1 MLIKNIS
8 SLIFVIFFV
17 SVVNLFS
24 YTLPKEADMLK
35 FLPDKVGNWQVDKEF
50 DFEEDQLDDPSE
62 NPYYN
67 KSRYADKIYKN
78 GNKRMNAG
86 LSAVIPWEVPYEY
99 LEEIEELEENEND
112 CKITTKNLTIQG
124 FKAIV
129 ESSECLDGMQI
140 NSLMIEFVNN
150 DDFYYNLNIDS
161 TTLKG
166 DEDYYGE
173 LASTD
178 ELINFANQLNL
189 KGMNDLVK

>member
-1 MLIKNIS
+1 
-8 SLIFVIFFV
+8 
-17 SVVNLFS
+17 
-24 YTLPKEADMLK
+24 
-35 FLPDKVGNWQVDKEF
+35 
-50 DFEEDQLDDPSE
+50 
-62 NPYYN
+62 
-67 KSRYADKIYKN
+67 
-78 GNKRMNAG
+78 MNAG